1 MRVAHFYRLLRK
13 NFLRFVPEPGN
24 IMENLI
30 LVISHIQA
38 VNGTISL
45 AIQVLESAFTCND
58 RIYPQYLDA
67 DSSRE
72 TCESSCDR
80 S

>member
-1 MRVAHFYRLLRK
+1 
-13 NFLRFVPEPGN
+13 
-24 IMENLI
+24 MENLI
-30 LVISHIQA
+30 LVINHIQA

-45 AIQVLESAFTCND
+45 AIEVLAPALACND
-58 RIYPQYLDA
+58 RSHREYLDA
-67 DSSRE
+67 DSSGE